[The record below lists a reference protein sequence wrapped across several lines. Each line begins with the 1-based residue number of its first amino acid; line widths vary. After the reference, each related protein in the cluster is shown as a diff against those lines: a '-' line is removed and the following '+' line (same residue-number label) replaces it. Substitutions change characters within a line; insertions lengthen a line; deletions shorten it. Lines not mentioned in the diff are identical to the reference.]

1 MSLKVR
7 KHPAALRQQSLG
19 LSDTVT
25 ASPRCCNI
33 RSRAGAR
40 ARATVS
46 LPPKLCTAH
55 SSGAAKRT
63 TCSSNCTLVFEAKYL
78 AERRNYLKIF
88 PLHLC
93 PGSRPDAG
101 LSLSESRIAITV
113 TLSTSAAALQR
124 ASQLGIILTAGQPRQ
139 HRTGRSN
146 VTMFEG
152 IGTPSFSPCFVCL
165 QLIGKILK
173 KGTLSRGQGVQSWC
187 M

>member
-7 KHPAALRQQSLG
+7 KHPAALHQQSLG
-19 LSDTVT
+19 LGDTVT

-33 RSRAGAR
+33 RSRVGAL
-40 ARATVS
+40 AQATVS

-63 TCSSNCTLVFEAKYL
+63 TCCSNCTLVFEAKYL

-88 PLHLC
+88 PLPR

-152 IGTPSFSPCFVCL
+152 IGTPSFSPCYVCL
-165 QLIGKILK
+165 QMIGNILK